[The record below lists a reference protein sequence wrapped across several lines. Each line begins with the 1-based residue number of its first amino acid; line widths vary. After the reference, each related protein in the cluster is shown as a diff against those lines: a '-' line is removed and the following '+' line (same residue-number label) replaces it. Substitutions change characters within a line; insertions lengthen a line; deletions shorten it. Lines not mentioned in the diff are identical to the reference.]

1 MKHTFNLKNIIIIL
15 GLLILFPIGVNA
27 QKHDYVWKM
36 AYDMNIPSQPYGKSP
51 ILTIDFNYSSPILT
65 LDSTLY
71 PVMFTLSSMSD
82 SSGNFLFYCNGNKVV
97 DENNDIMQNGDSINF
112 GAFSRLNPLVV
123 RGYAVIDGVI
133 SLPNPGNQN
142 LYDIFHI
149 KIDSY
154 PEPYMNPHQLLHTRV
169 DMSLNASLGAVVFKN
184 KLLIEDSLTRG
195 QLQAVKHA
203 NGIDWWILV
212 SEQNTN
218 GYYSFLLKED
228 TLEGPF
234 YQQIGRNIYSWL
246 GYGQACFSPDG
257 TKYARFEDDLDIY
270 DFDRCTGELC
280 NHRFVEIDGW
290 LDITNRIPQGGCAFS
305 PSGRFVYVTQLY
317 ELFQID
323 LWDVNPDSSLHRIDF
338 IDINDSY
345 PGYNLCRLAPDNKIY
360 IGGHYDTAWSVI
372 NAPDNY
378 GTACNTSYKSFYLGG
393 VLDCFSLPN
402 FPHYR
407 MPAQDSC
414 PPCGTFTAVPQL
426 EVSELTSIKVYP
438 NPAHN
443 GRFNIAAQQSPD
455 YLQIHDLL
463 GRLLLEE
470 AWDNAGSEK
479 EIQLPSGAKGI
490 YFVSVWKEGKLL
502 GREKV
507 LVLE

>member
-1 MKHTFNLKNIIIIL
+1 
-15 GLLILFPIGVNA
+15 
-27 QKHDYVWKM
+27 
-36 AYDMNIPSQPYGKSP
+36 
-51 ILTIDFNYSSPILT
+51 
-65 LDSTLY
+65 
-71 PVMFTLSSMSD
+71 
-82 SSGNFLFYCNGNKVV
+82 
-97 DENNDIMQNGDSINF
+97 
-112 GAFSRLNPLVV
+112 
-123 RGYAVIDGVI
+123 
-133 SLPNPGNQN
+133 
-142 LYDIFHI
+142 
-149 KIDSY
+149 
-154 PEPYMNPHQLLHTRV
+154 MNPHQLLHTRV

-270 DFDRCTGELC
+270 DVDRCTGELC

-290 LDITNRIPQGGCAFS
+290 LDMTNRIPQGGCAFS

-360 IGGHYDTAWSVI
+360 IGGHNDTAWSVI
-372 NAPDNY
+372 NAPDNF
-378 GTACNTSYKSFYLGG
+378 GTACNTTYKSFYLGG

-438 NPAHN
+438 NPAYN
-443 GRFNIAAQQSPD
+443 GSFNISIQENVAD
-455 YLQIHDLL
+455 DIQIHDLF
-463 GRLLLEE
+463 GRLLLQV
-470 AWDNAGSEK
+470 AWHANEKEK
-479 EIQLPSGAKGI
+479 EIPLPLGAKGV
-490 YFVSVWKEGKLL
+490 YFVSVWKEGKLI
-502 GREKV
+502 GREK
-507 LVLE
+507 LIVLE

>member
-1 MKHTFNLKNIIIIL
+1 MGKLFTSLLLMLNVFNL
-15 GLLILFPIGVNA
+15 NA
-27 QKHDYVWKM
+27 QKYDYVWKLVYGWNSGINAM
-36 AYDMNIPSQPYGKSP
+36 QPR
-51 ILTIDFNYSSPILT
+51 ITIDFNQQPPFVRV
-65 LDSTLY
+65 DSARVPPTMSCEM
-71 PVMFTLSSMSD
+71 VSMSD
-82 SSGNFLFYCNGNKVV
+82 SLGSYMFYTNGNSIINI
-97 DENNDIMQNGDSINF
+97 NNQIMQNGDSLNY
-112 GAFSRLNPLVV
+112 GAYSQNYPTIEL
-123 RGYAVIDGVI
+123 GYRVIDGAI
-133 SLPNPGNQN
+133 CLPNPGNN
-142 LYDIFHI
+142 NFYDLFHLKVDSFSSNYTI
-149 KIDSY
+149 NQLLRTKID
-154 PEPYMNPHQLLHTRV
+154 MNEDTGTV
-169 DMSLNASLGAVVFKN
+169 IFKN
-184 KLLIEDSLTRG
+184 QIILEDSLTSG

-290 LDITNRIPQGGCAFS
+290 LDMTNRIPQGGCAFS
-305 PSGRFVYVTQLY
+305 TSGRFVYVTQLY

-414 PPCGTFTAVPQL
+414 PPCGTFSGVE
-426 EVSELTSIKVYP
+426 EVDEEGITSIKIYP
-438 NPAHN
+438 NPAKDVLNLEWDSPIETPQTIQVFDLN
-443 GRFNIAAQQSPD
+443 GRLIQQKETSIGNSLLQLNTTNIPVGLYILRIS
-455 YLQIHDLL
+455 
-463 GRLLLEE
+463 
-470 AWDNAGSEK
+470 DNAGNILANK
-479 EIQLPSGAKGI
+479 KIVI
-490 YFVSVWKEGKLL
+490 V
-502 GREKV
+502 R
-507 LVLE
+507 